1 MKVDRLFKSSTI
13 SLIWL
18 WLSLFALLP
27 TLLVLITSFLKNDP
41 VHLFRWQFSL
51 QNYQALLNPVYFKV
65 FLHSFCVAGLCSL
78 ICLLLSY
85 PFAYLLARLDSKY
98 KSLLLFLVIIPFW
111 TSSLIRTYAIIS
123 ILKAKGLINTVLLS
137 LGIIH
142 QPLTILYTSTAVII
156 GLVYSLLPFMILPLY
171 ANIEKLDTQ
180 FIDAARDLGANTV
193 TTFTR
198 VILPLTLPGIMGGI
212 ILVFLP
218 AMSMFYI
225 PDILG
230 GAKSLLVGNLIQ
242 NEFLSA
248 NNWPLGSAVSMVL
261 TLAMGV
267 LLLLYRRA
275 NKIGQYHDEPI
286 GEI

>member
-1 MKVDRLFKSSTI
+1 MKADRLFKWTNIATI
-13 SLIWL
+13 WI

-27 TLLVLITSFLKNDP
+27 SLLVLITSCLENDP
-41 VHLFRWQFSL
+41 VKLVRWKFTL
-51 QNYQALLNPVYFKV
+51 QNYLALLNPIYFKV
-65 FLHSFCVAGLCSL
+65 FLHSFCIAGLCTI
-78 ICLLLSY
+78 ICLVLGY
-85 PFAYLLARLDSKY
+85 PFAYILARLRSHY
-98 KSLLLFLVIIPFW
+98 KNLLLFLVIIPFW

-123 ILKAKGLINTVLLS
+123 ILKAKGLLNTVLLT

-142 QPLTILYTSTAVII
+142 HPLTILYTGTAVMI

-171 ANIEKLDTQ
+171 ANIEKLDIQ
-180 FIDAARDLGANTV
+180 LIDAARDLGANTAI
-193 TTFTR
+193 TFMR
-198 VILPLTLPGIMGGI
+198 VILPLTLPGIVGGI

-248 NNWPLGSAVSMVL
+248 HNWPLGAAVSMVL
-261 TLAMGV
+261 TLSMGL

-275 NKIGQYHDEPI
+275 NKIGQQHESI

>member
-1 MKVDRLFKSSTI
+1 MKVDRLFKGSTI

-27 TLLVLITSFLKNDP
+27 TLLVLITSFLENDP

-123 ILKAKGLINTVLLS
+123 ILKAKGLLNTVLLT

-230 GAKSLLVGNLIQ
+230 GAKSLLVGNLITGPWVQ
-242 NEFLSA
+242 
-248 NNWPLGSAVSMVL
+248 
-261 TLAMGV
+261 
-267 LLLLYRRA
+267 R
-275 NKIGQYHDEPI
+275 
-286 GEI
+286 

>member
-1 MKVDRLFKSSTI
+1 MKADRLFKWTNI
-13 SLIWL
+13 ATIWL

-27 TLLVLITSFLKNDP
+27 ILLVLITSCLENDP
-41 VHLFRWQFSL
+41 VHLVRWQFTL
-51 QNYQALLNPVYFKV
+51 ENYRALINPIYFKV
-65 FLHSFCVAGLCSL
+65 FWHSFCIAGLCTL
-78 ICLLLSY
+78 ICLCLGY
-85 PFAYLLARLDSKY
+85 PFAYLLARMQSKY

-123 ILKAKGLINTVLLS
+123 ILKAKGLLNTVLLS

-142 QPLTILYTSTAVII
+142 KPLSILYTPSAVII

-171 ANIEKLDTQ
+171 ANIEKLDIR
-180 FIDAARDLGANTV
+180 FIDAARDLGANTI
-193 TTFTR
+193 TIFAR
-198 VILPLTLPGIMGGI
+198 VILPLTLSGIVGGI
-212 ILVFLP
+212 VLVFLP

-248 NNWPLGSAVSMVL
+248 HNWPLGSAVSMVL
-261 TLAMGV
+261 TLSMG
-267 LLLLYRRA
+267 LLLLIYRRA
-275 NKIGQYHDEPI
+275 DKIGQQHESI
-286 GEI
+286 SEI

>member
-1 MKVDRLFKSSTI
+1 MKADRLFKWTNI
-13 SLIWL
+13 ATIWL

-27 TLLVLITSFLKNDP
+27 IILVLVISCLENDP
-41 VHLFRWQFSL
+41 VHLVRWQFTL
-51 QNYQALLNPVYFKV
+51 ENYRALINPIYFKV
-65 FLHSFCVAGLCSL
+65 FWHSFYIAGLCTL
-78 ICLLLSY
+78 ICLCLGF
-85 PFAYLLARLDSKY
+85 PFAYLLARMQSRY

-123 ILKAKGLINTVLLS
+123 ILKAKGLLNTVLLS

-142 QPLTILYTSTAVII
+142 KPLSILYTPSAVII

-171 ANIEKLDTQ
+171 ANIEKLDIR
-180 FIDAARDLGANTV
+180 FIDAARDLGANTI
-193 TTFTR
+193 TIFTR
-198 VILPLTLPGIMGGI
+198 VILPLTLSGIVGGI
-212 ILVFLP
+212 VLVFLP

-248 NNWPLGSAVSMVL
+248 HNWPLGSAVSMVL
-261 TLAMGV
+261 TLSMG
-267 LLLLYRRA
+267 LLLLIYRRA
-275 NKIGQYHDEPI
+275 DKIGQQHESI
-286 GEI
+286 SEI

>member
-1 MKVDRLFKSSTI
+1 MKADHLFKWTNI
-13 SLIWL
+13 ATIWL

-27 TLLVLITSFLKNDP
+27 ILLVLVISFLKNDA
-41 VHLFRWQFSL
+41 VHLVRWQFTL
-51 QNYQALLNPVYFKV
+51 ENYRALMNPIYFKI
-65 FLHSFCVAGLCSL
+65 FWHSFCIAGLCTM
-78 ICLLLSY
+78 ICLCLGF
-85 PFAYLLARLDSKY
+85 PFAYLLARMQSKY

-123 ILKAKGLINTVLLS
+123 ILKAKGLLNTVLLS

-142 QPLTILYTSTAVII
+142 KPLSILYTPSAVII

-171 ANIEKLDTQ
+171 ANIEKLDIR
-180 FIDAARDLGANTV
+180 FIDAARDLGANTI
-193 TTFTR
+193 TIFTR
-198 VILPLTLPGIMGGI
+198 VILPLTLSGIVGGVV
-212 ILVFLP
+212 LVFLP

-248 NNWPLGSAVSMVL
+248 HNWPLGSAVSMVL
-261 TLAMGV
+261 TISMG
-267 LLLLYRRA
+267 LLLLIYRRA
-275 NKIGQYHDEPI
+275 DKIGQQHESI
-286 GEI
+286 SEI

>member
-1 MKVDRLFKSSTI
+1 MRIDRLFKGTTI
-13 SLIWL
+13 SIVWL
-18 WLSLFALLP
+18 WLSVFALLP
-27 TLLVLITSFLKNDP
+27 TLLVLITSLLENDP
-41 VHLFRWQFSL
+41 VNLIRWKFSL
-51 QNYQALLNPVYFKV
+51 QNYQALLNPIYFKV

-78 ICLLLSY
+78 ICLVLGY

-123 ILKAKGLINTVLLS
+123 ILKAKGLLNTVLLS

-142 QPLTILYTSTAVII
+142 QPIAILYTSTAVII

-180 FIDAARDLGANTV
+180 FIDAARDLGANRLTILG
-193 TTFTR
+193 R
-198 VILPLTLPGIMGGI
+198 VILPLTMPGIMAGI

-230 GAKSLLVGNLIQ
+230 GAKTLLVGNLIQ
-242 NEFLSA
+242 NEFLA
-248 NNWPLGSAVSMVL
+248 AHNWPLGSAVSMVL

>member
-1 MKVDRLFKSSTI
+1 MKIDRLFKGGTI
-13 SLIWL
+13 SLVWL

-51 QNYQALLNPVYFKV
+51 QNYQDLLNPIYLKV
-65 FLHSFCVAGLCSL
+65 FLHSFWIAGFCSL

-123 ILKAKGLINTVLLS
+123 ILKAKGLLNTVLLA
-137 LGIIH
+137 LEIIH
-142 QPLTILYTSTAVII
+142 QPLTILYSSTAVII

-180 FIDAARDLGANTV
+180 FIDVARDLGANTL

-275 NKIGQYHDEPI
+275 NKIGHYHDEPI

>member
-1 MKVDRLFKSSTI
+1 MKADRLFKWTNI
-13 SLIWL
+13 ATIWL

-27 TLLVLITSFLKNDP
+27 ILLVLVTSCLENDP
-41 VHLFRWQFSL
+41 VHLVRWQFTL
-51 QNYQALLNPVYFKV
+51 ENYRALINPIYFKV
-65 FLHSFCVAGLCSL
+65 FWHSFCIAGLCTL
-78 ICLLLSY
+78 ICLCLGF
-85 PFAYLLARLDSKY
+85 PFAYLLARMQSKY

-123 ILKAKGLINTVLLS
+123 ILKAKGLLNTVLLS

-142 QPLTILYTSTAVII
+142 KPLSILYTPSAVII

-171 ANIEKLDTQ
+171 ANIEKLDIR
-180 FIDAARDLGANTV
+180 FIDAARDLGANTI
-193 TTFTR
+193 TIFTR
-198 VILPLTLPGIMGGI
+198 VILPLTLSGIVGGI
-212 ILVFLP
+212 VLVFLP

-248 NNWPLGSAVSMVL
+248 HNWPLGSAVSMVL
-261 TLAMGV
+261 TLSMG
-267 LLLLYRRA
+267 LLLLIYRRA
-275 NKIGQYHDEPI
+275 DKIGQQHESI
-286 GEI
+286 SEI

>member
-1 MKVDRLFKSSTI
+1 MKTDRFFKAGTI
-13 SLIWL
+13 SIVWL

-27 TLLVLITSFLKNDP
+27 TLLVLVTSFLKNDP
-41 VHLFRWQFSL
+41 IHLFRWQFSL
-51 QNYQALLNPVYFKV
+51 QNYKDLLNPIYLKV
-65 FLHSFCVAGLCSL
+65 FLHSLWIAGLCSL

-85 PFAYLLARLDSKY
+85 PFAYLLARLNSKY

-123 ILKAKGLINTVLLS
+123 ILKAKGLINTVLLA

-180 FIDAARDLGANTV
+180 FIDAARDLGANTL

-261 TLAMGV
+261 TIAMGV

>member
-1 MKVDRLFKSSTI
+1 MKADRLFKWTTI
-13 SLIWL
+13 ATVWL

-27 TLLVLITSFLKNDP
+27 TLLVLITSFLENDT
-41 VHLFRWQFSL
+41 VNLFRWHFSL
-51 QNYQALLNPVYFKV
+51 QNYLALLNPIYFTV
-65 FLHSFCVAGLCSL
+65 FWHSFYIAGLCSL

-85 PFAYLLARLDSKY
+85 PFAYFLARLESRY
-98 KSLLLFLVIIPFW
+98 KSFLLFLVIIPVW

-123 ILKAKGLINTVLLS
+123 ILKAKGLLNTLLLS

-142 QPLTILYTSTAVII
+142 HPLTILYTSTAVMI

-171 ANIEKLDTQ
+171 ANIEKLDIR
-180 FIDAARDLGANTV
+180 FIDAARDLGASAV
-193 TTFTR
+193 TILAR

-242 NEFLSA
+242 NEFLA
-248 NNWPLGSAVSMVL
+248 AHNWPLGSAVSMVL
-261 TLAMGV
+261 TLAMG
-267 LLLLYRRA
+267 LLLLMYRRA
-275 NKIGQYHDEPI
+275 NKIGQHYDEPI

>member
-1 MKVDRLFKSSTI
+1 
-13 SLIWL
+13 
-18 WLSLFALLP
+18 
-27 TLLVLITSFLKNDP
+27 
-41 VHLFRWQFSL
+41 
-51 QNYQALLNPVYFKV
+51 
-65 FLHSFCVAGLCSL
+65 
-78 ICLLLSY
+78 ICLCLGY
-85 PFAYLLARLDSKY
+85 PFAYILARLKSKY

-123 ILKAKGLINTVLLS
+123 ILKAKGLLNTILLS

-142 QPLTILYTSTAVII
+142 QPLSILYTGTAVMI

-171 ANIEKLDTQ
+171 ANIEKLDIQ

-193 TTFTR
+193 IIFMR
-198 VILPLTLPGIMGGI
+198 VILPLTLPGIVGGI

-248 NNWPLGSAVSMVL
+248 HNWPLGSAVSMVL
-261 TLAMGV
+261 TLSMG
-267 LLLLYRRA
+267 LLLLVYRRV
-275 NKIGQYHDEPI
+275 NKIGQQYESI
-286 GEI
+286 GEV

>member
-1 MKVDRLFKSSTI
+1 MKADRLFKWTNI
-13 SLIWL
+13 ATIWL

-27 TLLVLITSFLKNDP
+27 ILLVLITSFLENDP
-41 VHLFRWQFSL
+41 VKLVSWKFTL
-51 QNYQALLNPVYFKV
+51 QNYIALINPLYLKV
-65 FLHSFCVAGLCSL
+65 FLRSFLIAGLCTL
-78 ICLLLSY
+78 ICLCLGY
-85 PFAYLLARLDSKY
+85 PFAYILARLKSKY

-123 ILKAKGLINTVLLS
+123 ILKAKGLLNTILLS

-142 QPLTILYTSTAVII
+142 QPLSILYTGTAVMI

-171 ANIEKLDTQ
+171 ANIEKLDIQ

-193 TTFTR
+193 IIFMR
-198 VILPLTLPGIMGGI
+198 VILPLTLPGIVGGI

-248 NNWPLGSAVSMVL
+248 HNWPLGSAVSMVL
-261 TLAMGV
+261 TLSMG
-267 LLLLYRRA
+267 LLLLVYRRV
-275 NKIGQYHDEPI
+275 NKIGQQYESI
-286 GEI
+286 GEV

>member
-1 MKVDRLFKSSTI
+1 MKTDRFFKRTTI
-13 SLIWL
+13 SIVWV

-27 TLLVLITSFLKNDP
+27 TLLVLVISLLENDP
-41 VHLFRWQFSL
+41 AKLIHWKLSL
-51 QNYQALLNPVYFKV
+51 QNYQALLNPIYFKV
-65 FLHSFCVAGLCSL
+65 FYHSFLIAGLCSL
-78 ICLLLSY
+78 ICLVLSF
-85 PFAYLLARLDSKY
+85 PFAYFLARLNSKY
-98 KSLLLFLVIIPFW
+98 KNLLLFLVIIPFW

-123 ILKAKGLINTVLLS
+123 LLKAKGLLNTVLLS

-142 QPLTILYTSTAVII
+142 HPLTILYTNTAVII

-171 ANIEKLDTQ
+171 ANVEKLNTQ
-180 FIDAARDLGANTV
+180 LIDAARDLGANSLTILN
-193 TTFTR
+193 R
-198 VILPLTLPGIMGGI
+198 IILPLTLPGIIGGI

-242 NEFLSA
+242 NEFLA
-248 NNWPLGSAVSMVL
+248 AHNWPLGSAVSMVL

-267 LLLLYRRA
+267 LLLLYRHV
-275 NKIGQYHDEPI
+275 NKIGQYHDESI
-286 GEI
+286 SEI

>member
-1 MKVDRLFKSSTI
+1 MKADRLFKWTNI
-13 SLIWL
+13 ATIWL

-27 TLLVLITSFLKNDP
+27 ILLVLITSCLENDP
-41 VHLFRWQFSL
+41 VHLVRWQFTL
-51 QNYQALLNPVYFKV
+51 ENYRVLINPIYFKV
-65 FLHSFCVAGLCSL
+65 FWHSFCIAGLCTL
-78 ICLLLSY
+78 ICLCLGY
-85 PFAYLLARLDSKY
+85 PFAYLLARMQSKY

-123 ILKAKGLINTVLLS
+123 ILKAKGLLNTVLLS

-142 QPLTILYTSTAVII
+142 KPLSILYTPSAVII

-171 ANIEKLDTQ
+171 ANIEKLDIR
-180 FIDAARDLGANTV
+180 FIDAARDLGANTI
-193 TTFTR
+193 TIFAR
-198 VILPLTLPGIMGGI
+198 VILPLTLSGIVGGI

-248 NNWPLGSAVSMVL
+248 HNWPLGSAVSMVL
-261 TLAMGV
+261 TLSMG
-267 LLLLYRRA
+267 LLLLIYRRA
-275 NKIGQYHDEPI
+275 DKIGQQHESI
-286 GEI
+286 SEI

>member
-1 MKVDRLFKSSTI
+1 MKSDRLFKGTTI
-13 SLIWL
+13 SMVWCWL
-18 WLSLFALLP
+18 FLFALLP
-27 TLLVLITSFLKNDP
+27 SVLVLIMSFLQNDP
-41 VHLFRWQFSL
+41 TDLFRWKFSL
-51 QNYQALLNPVYFKV
+51 QNYQALANPIYFKV
-65 FLHSFCVAGLCSL
+65 FWHSFYIAGLCSV
-78 ICLLLSY
+78 ICLVLSY
-85 PFAYLLARLDSKY
+85 PFAYVLARLDSKY

-123 ILKAKGLINTVLLS
+123 ILKVKGLLNTVLLS
-137 LGIIH
+137 LGIIQH
-142 QPLTILYTSTAVII
+142 PLTILYSSTAVII

-171 ANIEKLDTQ
+171 VNIEKLETQ
-180 FIDAARDLGANTV
+180 YIDAARDLGANTL
-193 TTFTR
+193 TTFLR

-242 NEFLSA
+242 NEFLA
-248 NNWPLGSAVSMVL
+248 AHNWPLGSAVSMVL
-261 TLAMGV
+261 TLAMGL

-275 NKIGQYHDEPI
+275 NKIGPYYDESI

>member
-1 MKVDRLFKSSTI
+1 MIVNRLFKWATLSMV
-13 SLIWL
+13 WL
-18 WLSLFALLP
+18 WLCLFALLP
-27 TLLVLITSFLKNDP
+27 SLLVLITSFLANDSINLLHWQLTLKNYFA
-41 VHLFRWQFSL
+41 LF
-51 QNYQALLNPVYFKV
+51 NPLYFKV
-65 FLHSFCVAGLCSL
+65 FWHSLIVAGICSV
-78 ICLLLSY
+78 ICLLLAY
-85 PFAYLLARLDSKY
+85 PFAYLLARLNSKY

-123 ILKAKGLINTVLLS
+123 ILKTKGLLNNLLLS

-142 QPLTILYTSTAVII
+142 QPLTLLYTSTAVMI

-171 ANIEKLDTQ
+171 VNIEKLDRR
-180 FIDAARDLGANTV
+180 FIDAARDLGASSLTIFN
-193 TTFTR
+193 R

-212 ILVFLP
+212 LLVFLP

-242 NEFLSA
+242 NEFLA
-248 NNWPLGSAVSMVL
+248 AHHWPLGSAVSMLL
-261 TLAMGV
+261 TLAMG
-267 LLLLYRRA
+267 LLLLMYRRA
-275 NKIGQYHDEPI
+275 HKIGQYSDESI

>member
-1 MKVDRLFKSSTI
+1 MKADRLFKSANITT
-13 SLIWL
+13 IWL

-27 TLLVLITSFLKNDP
+27 ILLVLITSFLENDP
-41 VHLFRWQFSL
+41 VQLVSWKFTL
-51 QNYQALLNPVYFKV
+51 QNYIALINPLYLKV
-65 FLHSFCVAGLCSL
+65 FLHSFLIAGLCTL
-78 ICLLLSY
+78 ICLCLGY
-85 PFAYLLARLDSKY
+85 PFAYILARLKSKY

-123 ILKAKGLINTVLLS
+123 ILKAKGLLNTVLLA

-142 QPLTILYTSTAVII
+142 QPLSILYTGSAVMI

-171 ANIEKLDTQ
+171 ANIEKLDVQ
-180 FIDAARDLGANTV
+180 LIDAARDLGANTLI
-193 TTFTR
+193 TFLR
-198 VILPLTLPGIMGGI
+198 VILPLTLSGIVGGI

-242 NEFLSA
+242 NEFLA
-248 NNWPLGSAVSMVL
+248 AHNWPLGSAVSMVL
-261 TLAMGV
+261 TLSMG
-267 LLLLYRRA
+267 LLLLIYRRV
-275 NKIGQYHDEPI
+275 NKIGQQYESI

>member
-1 MKVDRLFKSSTI
+1 MKVDRLFKGTTI
-13 SLIWL
+13 SIVWL
-18 WLSLFALLP
+18 WLFLFALLP
-27 TLLVLITSFLKNDP
+27 TLLVFITSLLQNDP
-41 VHLFRWQFSL
+41 ADLFRWKFSL
-51 QNYQALLNPVYFKV
+51 QNYKALLNPIYFKV
-65 FLHSFCVAGLCSL
+65 FWHSFCIAGFCSL
-78 ICLLLSY
+78 ICLILSY
-85 PFAYLLARLDSKY
+85 PFAYILARLNSRY

-123 ILKAKGLINTVLLS
+123 ILKAKGLLNTVLLS
-137 LGIIH
+137 LGIIDH
-142 QPLTILYTSTAVII
+142 PLTILYTSTAVII

-171 ANIEKLDTQ
+171 ANIEKLDMQ
-180 FIDAARDLGANTV
+180 YIDAARDLGANTL
-193 TTFTR
+193 TTFVR

-242 NEFLSA
+242 NEFLA
-248 NNWPLGSAVSMVL
+248 AHNWPLGSAVSMVL

-275 NKIGQYHDEPI
+275 NKIGQYHNEPI
-286 GEI
+286 DEI

>member
-1 MKVDRLFKSSTI
+1 MKADRLFKWTNI
-13 SLIWL
+13 ATIWL

-27 TLLVLITSFLKNDP
+27 IILVLITSCLENDP
-41 VHLFRWQFSL
+41 VHLVRWQFTL
-51 QNYQALLNPVYFKV
+51 ENYRALINPIYFKV
-65 FLHSFCVAGLCSL
+65 FWHSFCIAGLCTL
-78 ICLLLSY
+78 ICLCLGF
-85 PFAYLLARLDSKY
+85 PFAYLLARMQSKY

-123 ILKAKGLINTVLLS
+123 ILKAKGLLNTVLLS

-142 QPLTILYTSTAVII
+142 KPLSILYTPSAVII

-171 ANIEKLDTQ
+171 ANIEKLDIR
-180 FIDAARDLGANTV
+180 FIDAARDLGANTI
-193 TTFTR
+193 TIFAR
-198 VILPLTLPGIMGGI
+198 VILPLTLSGIVGGI
-212 ILVFLP
+212 VLVFLP

-248 NNWPLGSAVSMVL
+248 HNWPLGSAVSMVL
-261 TLAMGV
+261 TISMG
-267 LLLLYRRA
+267 LLLLIYRRA
-275 NKIGQYHDEPI
+275 DKIGQQHESI
-286 GEI
+286 SEI

>member
-1 MKVDRLFKSSTI
+1 MKTDRFFKAGTI
-13 SLIWL
+13 SLVWL
-18 WLSLFALLP
+18 WLFLFALLP
-27 TLLVLITSFLKNDP
+27 TVLVLITSFLKNDP

-51 QNYQALLNPVYFKV
+51 QNYQDLLNPIYFKV
-65 FLHSFCVAGLCSL
+65 FVHSFWIAGFCSL
-78 ICLLLSY
+78 VCLLLSY

-123 ILKAKGLINTVLLS
+123 ILKAKGLLNTVLLA

-142 QPLTILYTSTAVII
+142 QPLTILYSSTAVII

-275 NKIGQYHDEPI
+275 NKIGHYHDEPI

>member
-1 MKVDRLFKSSTI
+1 MKADRLFKWTNI
-13 SLIWL
+13 ATIWL

-27 TLLVLITSFLKNDP
+27 ILLVLITSCLENDP
-41 VHLFRWQFSL
+41 VHLVRWQFTL
-51 QNYQALLNPVYFKV
+51 ENYRALINPIYFKV
-65 FLHSFCVAGLCSL
+65 FWHSFCIAGLCTL
-78 ICLLLSY
+78 ICLCLGY
-85 PFAYLLARLDSKY
+85 PFAYLLARMQSKY

-123 ILKAKGLINTVLLS
+123 ILKAKGLLNTVLLS

-142 QPLTILYTSTAVII
+142 KPLSILYTPSAVII

-171 ANIEKLDTQ
+171 ANIEKLDIR
-180 FIDAARDLGANTV
+180 FIDAARDLGANTI
-193 TTFTR
+193 TIFTR
-198 VILPLTLPGIMGGI
+198 VILPLTLSGIVGGI
-212 ILVFLP
+212 VLVFLP

-248 NNWPLGSAVSMVL
+248 HNWPLGSAVSIVL
-261 TLAMGV
+261 TLSMG
-267 LLLLYRRA
+267 LLLLIYRRA
-275 NKIGQYHDEPI
+275 DKIGQQHESI
-286 GEI
+286 SEI

>member
-1 MKVDRLFKSSTI
+1 MKSDRLFKGTTI
-13 SLIWL
+13 SMVWCWL
-18 WLSLFALLP
+18 FLFALLP
-27 TLLVLITSFLKNDP
+27 SVLVLIMSFLQNDP
-41 VHLFRWQFSL
+41 TGLFRWKFSL
-51 QNYQALLNPVYFKV
+51 QNYQALANPIYFKV
-65 FLHSFCVAGLCSL
+65 FWHSFYIAGLCSV
-78 ICLLLSY
+78 ICLVLSY
-85 PFAYLLARLDSKY
+85 PFAYVLARLDSKY

-123 ILKAKGLINTVLLS
+123 ILKVKGLLNTVLLS
-137 LGIIH
+137 LGIIQH
-142 QPLTILYTSTAVII
+142 PLTILYSSTAVII

-171 ANIEKLDTQ
+171 VNIEKLETQ
-180 FIDAARDLGANTV
+180 YIDAARDLGANTL
-193 TTFTR
+193 TTFLR

-242 NEFLSA
+242 NEFLA
-248 NNWPLGSAVSMVL
+248 AHNWPLGSAVSMVL
-261 TLAMGV
+261 TLAMGL

-275 NKIGQYHDEPI
+275 NKIGPYYDESI